1 MAKIYSVIQIKL
13 NHAVKKMSM
22 TYQQSVFQRMTNIS
36 ESFTY
41 KMAATINW
49 HRRGTKLRHCHPM
62 YTPVTSSTAERVI
75 HHLRRHGQFQLL
87 MARYDSH
94 WLDQM
99 VVSLC

>member
-22 TYQQSVFQRMTNIS
+22 TYQQSVFKRVTNIS

-75 HHLRRHGQFQLL
+75 HRLRRHGQFQLL

>member
-13 NHAVKKMSM
+13 NHAVNKMSM
-22 TYQQSVFQRMTNIS
+22 TYQQSVFKRVTNIS

-41 KMAATINW
+41 KMATTINW
-49 HRRGTKLRHCHPM
+49 HRRGTKLRHCHPV
-62 YTPVTSSTAERVI
+62 YTPVTSSTAEQVI

-94 WLDQM
+94 
-99 VVSLC
+99 